1 MCRHRGDYC
10 SNDTANLQISKEKEH
25 SECYGFAPVYLH
37 IKTLSQ
43 KKKKTKDHTLD
54 IIIWYEF
61 ISYTVFEL
69 QKIYP
74 LHVANGNLYKITLLL
89 YGNLYIFQMQ
99 TKWNVGLT
107 CVFFQSWLKVAQ
119 VKNKL
124 SFQISIFLQ
133 VRNHNISQIWWRI
146 TEPNLLVQYYLQNYG
161 VIRHGDAIR
170 LVNIIIPLGS
180 KKISWSIGIYID
192 IFNWNTHTCIYIDM
206 ITTNSSKNHV
216 KENMKN
222 LSQKRILSQTPRWER
237 ERRFWNSPYLLY
249 FSK

>member
-1 MCRHRGDYC
+1 MDTYFRYHNMIWIHIIYGIWTTKNLSATRRKWKPIQNYTSFVWKPIHFPNADKMECRVD
-10 SNDTANLQISKEKEH
+10 L
-25 SECYGFAPVYLH
+25 
-37 IKTLSQ
+37 
-43 KKKKTKDHTLD
+43 
-54 IIIWYEF
+54 
-61 ISYTVFEL
+61 
-69 QKIYP
+69 
-74 LHVANGNLYKITLLL
+74 
-89 YGNLYIFQMQ
+89 
-99 TKWNVGLT
+99 
-107 CVFFQSWLKVAQ
+107 CVFPIL

-161 VIRHGDAIR
+161 VKRHGDEIR